1 MSLRTLEVK
10 RNVGRGTPTQCQNPQ
25 MTMLKG
31 KSYCGFIAL
40 ITNKGFNMN
49 NFDIIYK
56 ILKKLEKAM
65 DLDEFTLDDISAQV
79 LKVGESRWAAIMEML
94 YENGYVSGIS
104 VQRSAD
110 GDIQISESS
119 VRITL
124 KGLEYLSE
132 NSFMKKAANVAK
144 GIIETIK

>member
-1 MSLRTLEVK
+1 MCL
-10 RNVGRGTPTQCQNPQ
+10 
-25 MTMLKG
+25 
-31 KSYCGFIAL
+31 IARY
-40 ITNKGFNMN
+40 IKVNNMN

-94 YENGYVSGIS
+94 YENGYVSGIT

-110 GDIQISESS
+110 GDIQIRESS

-132 NSFMKKAANVAK
+132 NSFMKKAANVTK